1 MSASLPT
8 PHDDAPAS
16 SPAVTAPGEVLF
28 REKLVPSVGTWVLV
42 VVFGL
47 AVFLVG
53 APISIPIG
61 TAVAVVLAGLLGVIL
76 TATSPVLEVTPES
89 LQVGRAHIE
98 RRYVGRAEAF
108 RGDAARI
115 AAGPAADG
123 RAYMCFR
130 PWVSPVVRIRID
142 DPADPTPYWLANA
155 RHPEDLVR
163 ALGGDPDEQDEH
175 ALEYTEPAA
184 SPEDNP
190 GWRR

>member
-1 MSASLPT
+1 MEAHVKFTLASGNLDGWHT
-8 PHDDAPAS
+8 IHD
-16 SPAVTAPGEVLF
+16 EQ
-28 REKLVPSVGTWVLV
+28 
-42 VVFGL
+42 L
-47 AVFLVG
+47 ALLDSTG
-53 APISIPIG
+53 AD
-61 TAVAVVLAGLLGVIL
+61 LALLQ
-76 TATSPVLEVTPES
+76 EVTPES